1 VSDLAFIGLDIGNTR
16 LTASAASGDGQL
28 LLSEERAAPG
38 DADSAIPVLLEM
50 AETALESVRAT
61 GGRVAGLGLGFG
73 GPVDYA
79 RQRTRQSFH
88 SPGWS
93 DIPLAEVFA
102 SRLDIPALLDNDAN
116 AGGLAEALFG
126 AGRGCRTVLYVNV
139 GTGIGGAIVIDGAV
153 HHGATTSAG
162 EIGHMVLDPHGPP
175 CNCGKRGCLEALAS
189 GSAIE
194 RMAREAGLALSG
206 REVTAAAESGNA
218 TCRDLVAR
226 AAHALGLTIANA
238 VSLLDPDIVVLGGGV
253 PEAGDVWWQPLRE
266 SFGTYVVPQAQ
277 TTPLVRAELG
287 YRAGVLGA
295 AALGMKAAESVQGA
309 PYTVTDRR
317 PSSGRGAIHRA
328 HV

>member
-1 VSDLAFIGLDIGNTR
+1 VSDRAFIGLDIGNTR
-16 LTASAASGDGQL
+16 LTVGAALGDGRL
-28 LLSEERAAPG
+28 LFAEERPAPG

-50 AETALESVRAT
+50 AETALGSVRAAD
-61 GGRVAGLGLGFG
+61 RRPAGLGLGFG
-73 GPVDYA
+73 GPVDYV
-79 RQRTRQSFH
+79 RQVTRQSFH

-116 AGGLAEALFG
+116 AGSLAEALFG
-126 AGRGCRTVLYVNV
+126 AGRDRRTVLYVNV
-139 GTGIGGAIVIDGAV
+139 GTGIGGAIVIDGSV

-162 EIGHMVLDPHGPP
+162 EIGHVVVDPGGPP

-189 GSAIE
+189 GSALE

-206 REVTAAAESGNA
+206 REVTAAAESGDA
-218 TCRDLVAR
+218 TCLDLVAR
-226 AAHALGLTIANA
+226 AARALGLAIANA

-253 PEAGDVWWQPLRE
+253 PEAGEFWWRPLRE

-277 TTPLVRAELG
+277 GTPLARAELG

-295 AALGMKAAESVQGA
+295 AALGMRAAEREGL
-309 PYTVTDRR
+309 
-317 PSSGRGAIHRA
+317 RA
-328 HV
+328 

>member
-1 VSDLAFIGLDIGNTR
+1 METASDVSDRAFIGLDIGNTR
-16 LTASAASGDGQL
+16 LTVGAALSDGQL
-28 LLSEERAAPG
+28 LFAEERPAPG

-50 AETALESVRAT
+50 AEMAVKSVRAAD
-61 GGRVAGLGLGFG
+61 RRPAGLGLGFG
-73 GPVDYA
+73 GPVDYV
-79 RQRTRQSFH
+79 RQVTRQSFH

-116 AGGLAEALFG
+116 AGSLAEALFG
-126 AGRGCRTVLYVNV
+126 AGRDRRTVLYVNV
-139 GTGIGGAIVIDGAV
+139 GTGIGGAIVIDGSV

-162 EIGHMVLDPHGPP
+162 EIGHVIVDPDGPP

-189 GSAIE
+189 GSALE

-206 REVTAAAESGNA
+206 REVTAAAESGDA
-218 TCRDLVAR
+218 TCLSLIAR
-226 AAHALGLTIANA
+226 AARALGLAIANA

-253 PEAGDVWWQPLRE
+253 PEAGEFWWRPLRE

-277 TTPLVRAELG
+277 GTPLARAELG

-295 AALGMKAAESVQGA
+295 AALGMRAAEREGL
-309 PYTVTDRR
+309 
-317 PSSGRGAIHRA
+317 RA
-328 HV
+328 